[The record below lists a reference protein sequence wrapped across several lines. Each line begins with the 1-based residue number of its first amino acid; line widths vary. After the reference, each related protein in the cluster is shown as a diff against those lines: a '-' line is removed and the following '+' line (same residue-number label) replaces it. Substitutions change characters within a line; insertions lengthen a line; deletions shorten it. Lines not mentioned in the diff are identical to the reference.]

1 MIVLRLSQLEIG
13 VGCAPRHPDSRAPL
27 GRPSLWLK
35 NGDAAHVA
43 LLSELPWRPVRRVPT
58 LHREPDAAWALHSWA
73 AAAHLSEDQVRAL
86 LAAHRAMPPGE
97 PFEGLGPRPASWERR
112 APATPPRRRQK
123 RGQTAEPRFDPQ
135 RAVPVLHVACS
146 GSALQDRARLSLGV
160 PLAPEECARAGLR
173 PGTVLLS
180 PHPGPRLPPGEHLRL
195 SQARPLGVALDGLV
209 WSVPREV
216 HAQLQARYGGTA

>member
-27 GRPSLWLK
+27 GRPGLWIK
-35 NGDAAHVA
+35 HGESAHVA
-43 LLSELPWRPVRRVPT
+43 LLSELPWRPTRGTRT
-58 LHREPDAAWALHSWA
+58 LHREPGATWALHTRA
-73 AAAHLSEDQVRAL
+73 VCAHLSEAQAQAL
-86 LAAHRAMPPGE
+86 QAAQAALPPGT
-97 PFEGLGPRPASWERR
+97 PFAGLGPRPARWARVG
-112 APATPPRRRQK
+112 APPRK
-123 RGQTAEPRFDPQ
+123 RARQTAEPRFDPQ

-180 PHPGPRLPPGEHLRL
+180 PQSGPQLPPGEHLRL